1 MKLGKLNRIV
11 ACSNTITVMP
21 LTSGVI
27 FVGSLFI
34 LFYCHAIFF
43 VFIDGNYNWKI

>member
-1 MKLGKLNRIV
+1 MKLGKLNGIV

-43 VFIDGNYNWKI
+43 LFIDGNYNRKI